1 MQNALLPPGLFAFRE
16 ATVKRVVSADPIA
29 NAEFS
34 LTVPAGKAWLLQSV
48 TAVLVQG
55 ITNTPQPLLQITD
68 GSNILFESIGSTTAQ
83 AVSTTCRYTWSNS
96 LLLSGQIG
104 ATVDVHATGSLP
116 ENLVL
121 PAGYVITSKT
131 LGLAAT
137 ADWGIASALVVEY
150 SN

>member
-1 MQNALLPPGLFAFRE
+1 MQIALPAGLYNFRE
-16 ATVKRVVSADPIA
+16 ATIKRVVSADPAA

-34 LTVPAGKAWLLQSV
+34 LTVPAAKAWNLISV
-48 TAVLVQG
+48 SAVLVQG
-55 ITNTPQPLLQITD
+55 ITNTPQPLLQIQD
-68 GSNILFESIGSTTAQ
+68 ASANVLFESLGSTTAQ
-83 AVSTTCRYTWSNS
+83 GVSTSCRYTWANS

-116 ENLVL
+116 ENLIL

-150 SN
+150 A